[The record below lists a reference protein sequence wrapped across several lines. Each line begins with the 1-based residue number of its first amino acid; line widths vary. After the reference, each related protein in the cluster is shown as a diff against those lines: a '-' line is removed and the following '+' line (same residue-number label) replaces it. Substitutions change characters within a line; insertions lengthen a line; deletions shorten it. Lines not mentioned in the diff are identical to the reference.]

1 MENKYVDKL
10 IPFFGNHPLK
20 NRQDLIRVYG
30 FTQEDNDYLIN
41 YEMSLL
47 KSFVG
52 GVFNTLDIE
61 GSGTYDFQFE
71 VGEVHTIKYNQSY
84 YPVSNQI
91 ENNVIRIYIHIFPG
105 GLVDI
110 RGEET
115 VDVNLDL
122 INNSDYGLEV
132 ESEIKDIFYDFFI
145 SKVPFFESSK
155 SYNIWELYII
165 YPED

>member
-10 IPFFGNHPLK
+10 IPFFRNHPL
-20 NRQDLIRVYG
+20 NDRHDLDRVYG
-30 FTQEDNDYLIN
+30 FTSEDNDYLIN
-41 YEMSLL
+41 YEKSLL
-47 KSFVG
+47 EPFVG
-52 GVFNTLDIE
+52 RVFTTLDIE

-71 VGEVHTIKYNQSY
+71 VTEIQSIQYNQDYFS
-84 YPVSNQI
+84 SFQI
-91 ENNVIRIYIHIFPG
+91 WNNNVIRIYIDIFPG

-122 INNSDYGLEV
+122 INNSDYGWEV
-132 ESEIKDIFYDFFI
+132 ENEIKEIFYDFFI
-145 SKVPFFESSK
+145 DKVPFFESSK
-155 SYNIWELYII
+155 SDNIWELYIT

>member
-71 VGEVHTIKYNQSY
+71 VGEVQTIKYNQSY

>member
-10 IPFFGNHPLK
+10 IPFFRNHPL
-20 NRQDLIRVYG
+20 NDRHDLDRVYG
-30 FTQEDNDYLIN
+30 FTSEDNDYLIN
-41 YEMSLL
+41 YEKSLL
-47 KSFVG
+47 EPFVG
-52 GVFNTLDIE
+52 RVFNTLDIE
-61 GSGTYDFQFE
+61 SSGTYDFQFE
-71 VGEVHTIKYNQSY
+71 VGEVQTIKYNQSY

-122 INNSDYGLEV
+122 INNSDYGWEV

>member
-1 MENKYVDKL
+1 MGNKYVDKL
-10 IPFFGNHPLK
+10 IPFFDNHPMN

-41 YEMSLL
+41 YEKSLL
-47 KSFVG
+47 KPFVG

-61 GSGTYDFQFE
+61 NSGTYDFQFE
-71 VGEVHTIKYNQSY
+71 VVEVQTIKYNQSY
-84 YPVSNQI
+84 YPVANQI
-91 ENNVIRIYIHIFPG
+91 ENNVIRIYIDVFPG

-110 RGEET
+110 QGEET

-122 INNSDYGLEV
+122 INNSDYGWEV
-132 ESEIKDIFYDFFI
+132 ESEIKDIFYGLFI
-145 SKVPFFESSK
+145 NKVPFFESSK
-155 SYNIWELYII
+155 SHNIWELYIT

>member
-10 IPFFGNHPLK
+10 VTFFGNHPLK

-52 GVFNTLDIE
+52 GVFNTLDFK

-71 VGEVHTIKYNQSY
+71 VTEIRPIRYHYDHNR
-84 YPVSNQI
+84 NFHI
-91 ENNVIRIYIHIFPG
+91 ENDDIEIYINIFPG
-105 GLVDI
+105 GFVDI
-110 RGEET
+110 GGET
-115 VDVNLDL
+115 FDINVDL
-122 INNSDYGLEV
+122 INNSDLGWV
-132 ESEIKDIFYDFFI
+132 VDSEIKDIFYDFFVD
-145 SKVPFFESSK
+145 KVPFFESSK
-155 SYNIWELYII
+155 SHNIWELYIT

>member
-10 IPFFGNHPLK
+10 IPFFRNHPL
-20 NRQDLIRVYG
+20 NDRYDLDRVYG

-41 YEMSLL
+41 YEKSLL
-47 KSFVG
+47 KPFIG
-52 GVFNTLDIE
+52 RVFNTLDIE

-71 VGEVHTIKYNQSY
+71 VTEIQSIQYNQDYFS
-84 YPVSNQI
+84 SFQI
-91 ENNVIRIYIHIFPG
+91 WNNNVIRIYIDIFPG

-122 INNSDYGLEV
+122 INNSDYGWEV
-132 ESEIKDIFYDFFI
+132 ESEIKDIFYDFFV

-155 SYNIWELYII
+155 SHNIWELYIT

>member
-10 IPFFGNHPLK
+10 IPFFRNHPL
-20 NRQDLIRVYG
+20 NDRHDLDRVYG
-30 FTQEDNDYLIN
+30 FTSEDNDYLIN
-41 YEMSLL
+41 YEKSLL
-47 KSFVG
+47 KPFIG
-52 GVFNTLDIE
+52 RVFNTLDIE

-71 VGEVHTIKYNQSY
+71 VTDIQSIQYNQDYFS
-84 YPVSNQI
+84 SFQI
-91 ENNVIRIYIHIFPG
+91 WNNNVIRIYIDIFPG

-115 VDVNLDL
+115 MDVNLDL
-122 INNSDYGLEV
+122 INNSDYGWEV

-155 SYNIWELYII
+155 SHNIWELYIT
-165 YPED
+165 YP